1 MEKQKLIQPECETV
15 CRNCDYF
22 VSTDVTEK
30 GYGICE
36 VDAPVLISATEWCP
50 AWTLREDDR

>member
-1 MEKQKLIQPECETV
+1 MKKQKLIPQDIETQ

-50 AWTLREDDR
+50 SWTPAEDVR

>member
-1 MEKQKLIQPECETV
+1 MKKQKLIRPECETV

-50 AWTLREDDR
+50 SWTLREDDR

>member
-1 MEKQKLIQPECETV
+1 MKKQKLIQPECETV

-36 VDAPVLISATEWCP
+36 VDAPILISAAEWCP
-50 AWTLREDDR
+50 SWTMKEGK